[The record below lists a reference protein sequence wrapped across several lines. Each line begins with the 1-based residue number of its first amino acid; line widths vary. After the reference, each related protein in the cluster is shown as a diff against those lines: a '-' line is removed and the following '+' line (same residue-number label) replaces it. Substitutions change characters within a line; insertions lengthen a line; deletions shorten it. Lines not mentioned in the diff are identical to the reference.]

1 MYWCDWGTVAR
12 IERASMDGSNRQV
25 IHNTSLIWPNALTI
39 DYQSQTLFW
48 ADANLDKIEC
58 SGVDGRNRTLLTSTG
73 ISHPFGIA
81 FHQNV
86 LYISDWEGRTVR
98 VLNSSGGEVNILSML
113 DSCIK
118 VFGIHVLD
126 LDQQT
131 MGKYLYSII
140 KHLVVN
146 STGLK
151 IKIMQCTLAPDI

>member
-1 MYWCDWGTVAR
+1 MYWSDWGTVAR

-39 DYQSQTLFW
+39 DYQSQSLYW
-48 ADANLDKIEC
+48 PDAKLDKIER

-86 LYISDWEGRTVR
+86 LYISAWGGSTVR
-98 VLNSSGGEVNILSML
+98 VLSSSGGGVNILKSL
-113 DSCIK
+113 DSC
-118 VFGIHVLD
+118 VRVLGIQVVD

-131 MGKYLYSII
+131 MGKYLYNT
-140 KHLVVN
+140 VN
-146 STGLK
+146 
-151 IKIMQCTLAPDI
+151 ICC